1 MTTSTAFVRHTNLI
15 FFSFPLISLVFYRT
29 ICYVAEIARR
39 PPMSIYNAVSLLE
52 LLGPDTEILEP
63 TPAFVHDR
71 RGTSSSVLFH
81 PYPRDVCSS
90 SFTAF
95 FAARLFLLQWRVAH
109 FSVRF
114 RSLWHTCSHWLR
126 DYAQVTNNLLTFV
139 DYLLVINNLLA
150 FNSLAV

>member
-52 LLGPDTEILEP
+52 LLGPGMEILEQ

-71 RGTSSSVLFH
+71 RGTSNSFLLH
-81 PYPRDVCSS
+81 PYPHDVCSS
-90 SFTAF
+90 SFTAS
-95 FAARLFLLQWRVAH
+95 FAARLFLLHWRVC
-109 FSVRF
+109 SLQ
-114 RSLWHTCSHWLR
+114 RSLPF
-126 DYAQVTNNLLTFV
+126 AVTHLQSLITGLCPGNQQFTFV
-139 DYLLVINNLLA
+139 DYLLIIYLR
-150 FNSLAV
+150 